1 MTGDSFSTIRAVL
14 DVSLLRNDPEG
25 LAAAME
31 RRGVAVDFPGL
42 VTVDVERR
50 QLRAAAEEL
59 RAEQNRRGKEIAG
72 LSGDEKQA
80 AVAAMADL
88 ADRYKT
94 ALAEADA
101 LDERFDAEWLR
112 LPNAAHESVPVG
124 VDEDDNVEVKTW
136 GTVPDFDFEP
146 LDHLAIGEALGIIDT
161 ERAAKVSGSRFGYLK
176 GQLVLLHFGLIQWAL
191 SRLVAEGFIP
201 VLPPVLVR
209 DAALYGT
216 GFFPGAREQVYAV
229 GVSEEGSDTIESDD
243 LFLVGTA
250 EVPLAGMHM
259 DEILDPDDFP
269 LRYAGYSTCFRR
281 EAGTYGK
288 DTRGLFRVHQFDKLE
303 MFSFVS
309 AEDSWDEHERLLAIE
324 ESIVQ
329 GLELP
334 YRVVNVCTGDLGDSA
349 AKKYDIEAW
358 FPGQGG
364 YREIT
369 SCSNTT
375 DFQARRLR
383 IRYRADTG
391 NEIAHTINGTAVA
404 GRALIAL
411 LENNQQA
418 DGTVVVPEV
427 LRPFVGL
434 DALTP

>member
-1 MTGDSFSTIRAVL
+1 ML
-14 DVSLLRNDPEG
+14 DVALLRSDPDG

-31 RRGVAVDFPGL
+31 RRGVAVDIPAL
-42 VTVDVERR
+42 IEIDADRRR
-50 QLRAAAEEL
+50 QRAAAEEL
-59 RAEQNRRGKEIAG
+59 RAEQNRRGKDIAG
-72 LSGDEKQA
+72 LAGDEKQA

-88 ADRYKT
+88 AERYKA
-94 ALAEADA
+94 ALGEAEA
-101 LDERFDAEWLR
+101 LDMRFDADWVR
-112 LPNAAHESVPVG
+112 LPNPAHDSVPVG
-124 VDEDDNVEVKTW
+124 AGEDDNVEVRKW
-136 GTVPDFDFEP
+136 GTIPDFDFEP
-146 LDHLAIGEALGIIDT
+146 LDHLAIGEALGVIDT

-191 SRLVAEGFIP
+191 GKLVAEGFVP

-229 GVSEEGSDTIESDD
+229 GVSDEQSDTIESDD

-259 DEILDPDDFP
+259 DEILDVSDFP

-303 MFSFVS
+303 MFSFVA
-309 AEDSWDEHERLLAIE
+309 AEDSWEEHERLLAIE

-329 GLELP
+329 GLGLP
-334 YRVVNVCTGDLGDSA
+334 YRLVNVCTGDLGDSA

-383 IRYRADTG
+383 IRYRVDKGT
-391 NEIAHTINGTAVA
+391 EVAHTLNGTAVA

-411 LENNQQA
+411 LENNQQG